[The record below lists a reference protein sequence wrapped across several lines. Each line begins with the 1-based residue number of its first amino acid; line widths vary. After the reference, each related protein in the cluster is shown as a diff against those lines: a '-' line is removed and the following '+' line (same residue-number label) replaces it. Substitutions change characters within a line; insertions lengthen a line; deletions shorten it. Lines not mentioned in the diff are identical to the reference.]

1 MVNSGHNVFITG
13 QAGTRKSFLVKNIFR
28 NFIQRA
34 ISCEIVC
41 SSGVAGTVYNDL
53 GAPIS
58 TVHAFYGL
66 ETADLPCKQVIERAT
81 SNNLVRER
89 LKEVQC
95 IIWDEA
101 SMSSRRVFEI
111 ANFIHHMLAL
121 ENDALKPFAGKQVVV
136 VGEFLQ
142 LQPVPN
148 FFDEGRPMF
157 ESLIFSKLLPHRYE
171 LITIMRQNPR
181 ERQFL
186 ECLMEIQLGKCS
198 DTCKR
203 FVQYL
208 SRNLKDDVSS
218 NATHI
223 FFRKLSVLFHNSDVL
238 RSMPGE
244 FVRLEAIDEGDT
256 KGIQCPAEKIV
267 MLKPGCKV
275 MLLWNVSEKLRNGTS
290 GVFVQEADNQQTVD
304 FPDVGRVRLKRE
316 KWHKRLATGMAVGTR
331 AQYPVAPMYA
341 ITCHKS
347 QGLTLPAAVVHCSRE
362 FVPGLTYVSFARVE
376 SSENLQVVGFSS
388 QQLLT
393 PGEEFQ
399 KVCEGHC
406 KPVDAEYSCCRN
418 NLLTE
423 EEMTVTEAKGNVVD
437 DAETL
442 SGDDVWRETEWLAK
456 SFFERG
462 EPEEQVIDL
471 QTVYALLLED
481 GNNSILWSPPADFD
495 LKRILGEMKVKQPLS
510 EFAQKQNEELDKLMK
525 LDEETTEVMGRIL
538 WSRAAQIIIEDSIS
552 HPAVELKITQRQ
564 WTADTHQLYMLITR
578 SASFYRDIQLFFNS
592 QALSQVQTSIG
603 AEMMVV
609 VYEKVVE
616 TAANQIRVKE
626 ASGAVEFDVK
636 AMEVEGLAKVR
647 YVGAWAVRKVLD
659 NKRKY
664 AKEHVYSANQSTVE
678 TAKQCYEMCE
688 LFEEYVIE
696 NKSRVEEISRYPETL
711 SVTEEKQFRCR
722 GLLNISD
729 TAYEFFLETEGQRVK
744 EMNEGKLRLHKEDT
758 IDNSLKSLQS
768 CAELKAK
775 WMLCFPPQIVQ
786 GKQVIYKFFQYSRH

>member
-13 QAGTRKSFLVKNIFR
+13 QAGTGKSFLVKNIFR

-95 IIWDEA
+95 IICDEA

-186 ECLMEIQLGKCS
+186 ECLMEIRLGKCS
-198 DTCKR
+198 ETCKR

-244 FVRLEAIDEGDT
+244 FVQLEAIDEGDT

-275 MLLWNVSEKLRNGTS
+275 MLLWNVSEKLRNDTS
-290 GVFVQEADNQQTVD
+290 GVFVQEADNQLTVD

-437 DAETL
+437 DAEKL
-442 SGDDVWRETEWLAK
+442 SGGDVWRETEWLAK

-578 SASFYRDIQLFFNS
+578 SASFYRDIHFF
-592 QALSQVQTSIG
+592 LI
-603 AEMMVV
+603 
-609 VYEKVVE
+609 
-616 TAANQIRVKE
+616 
-626 ASGAVEFDVK
+626 
-636 AMEVEGLAKVR
+636 VR
-647 YVGAWAVRKVLD
+647 PC
-659 NKRKY
+659 RKY
-664 AKEHVYSANQSTVE
+664 KHQ
-678 TAKQCYEMCE
+678 
-688 LFEEYVIE
+688 
-696 NKSRVEEISRYPETL
+696 
-711 SVTEEKQFRCR
+711 
-722 GLLNISD
+722 
-729 TAYEFFLETEGQRVK
+729 
-744 EMNEGKLRLHKEDT
+744 
-758 IDNSLKSLQS
+758 LK
-768 CAELKAK
+768 
-775 WMLCFPPQIVQ
+775 P
-786 GKQVIYKFFQYSRH
+786 R

>member
-1 MVNSGHNVFITG
+1 
-13 QAGTRKSFLVKNIFR
+13 
-28 NFIQRA
+28 
-34 ISCEIVC
+34 
-41 SSGVAGTVYNDL
+41 
-53 GAPIS
+53 
-58 TVHAFYGL
+58 
-66 ETADLPCKQVIERAT
+66 
-81 SNNLVRER
+81 
-89 LKEVQC
+89 
-95 IIWDEA
+95 
-101 SMSSRRVFEI
+101 
-111 ANFIHHMLAL
+111 MLAL

-186 ECLMEIQLGKCS
+186 ECLMEIRLGKCS

-290 GVFVQEADNQQTVD
+290 GVFVQEADNQLTVD

-609 VYEKVVE
+609 VYKKVVE